1 MNENK
6 KRLIW
11 MCMCILIYLVDVYI
25 LACVHVCHVHFYT
38 LLNKNKINKK
48 VWWIFFFFTMAWR
61 DLPNNKCSFFFF
73 LIKTIKTIKMKI
85 KRFKI

>member
-1 MNENK
+1 
-6 KRLIW
+6 

-48 VWWIFFFFTMAWR
+48 VWW
-61 DLPNNKCSFFFF
+61 NFFFF
-73 LIKTIKTIKMKI
+73 LLWHGVIYPIINAP
-85 KRFKI
+85 FFFF